1 LWEKTAKGADMQVLG
16 PTPPFEITIF
26 QRIQGLANP
35 PQGTNEQS
43 VTSLLQAR
51 RNPSP
56 PSSTP
61 PFSTPQVQVAGDRS
75 FNNGN
80 GTIIDQIV

>member
-1 LWEKTAKGADMQVLG
+1 MPSIG

-26 QRIQGLANP
+26 QRIQSLADP
-35 PQGTNEQS
+35 PQGANERS
-43 VTSLLQAR
+43 VTSTLQAQ

-61 PFSTPQVQVAGDRS
+61 PFSIPQVQAAGDRS
-75 FNNGN
+75 FNAGR
-80 GTIIDQIV
+80 GTILDQIV